1 MAITAS
7 LKNFTVPTDGNGG
20 GLLMPKLKYRFRAS
34 FVNFGSGKDVV
45 ELTRQVVDI
54 KRPSVNFNPFA
65 LDIYNSKV
73 YMQGKPEWQE
83 TTINLRD
90 DATGL
95 VARLVSEQIQR
106 QFDFMEQSS
115 AASAGDYKFALKY
128 DVLDGGNGAT
138 TGPTILETWEMEGC
152 QVSQCDWGDMN
163 YGSNEAAMIALTI
176 RFDNAVL
183 LNGTGSQYS
192 TTNGHIPF
200 GSGGTGVVPTQT
212 AT

>member
-34 FVNFGSGKDVV
+34 FINFGSGKDVV

-73 YMQGKPEWQE
+73 YMQGKPEWAE

-115 AASAGDYKFALKY
+115 AATAGDYKFAMRY
-128 DVLDGGNGAT
+128 EVLDGGNGQN
-138 TGPTILETWEMEGC
+138 PVILETWDLEGC
-152 QVSQCDWGDMN
+152 QISQADWGDMN
-163 YGSNEAAMIALTI
+163 YGSNEAAQIALTI
-176 RFDNAVL
+176 RFDNAAL
-183 LNGTGSQYS
+183 TPLTPGQNMA
-192 TTNGHIPF
+192 HIPF
-200 GSGGTGVVPTQT
+200 GSGGTGVVPTGT

>member
-34 FVNFGSGKDVV
+34 FINFGSGKDVV

-115 AASAGDYKFALKY
+115 AASAGDYKFAMRY
-128 DVLDGGNGAT
+128 EVLDGGNGQN
-138 TGPTILETWEMEGC
+138 PVILETWDLEGC
-152 QVSQCDWGDMN
+152 QISQADWGDMN
-163 YGSNEAAMIALTI
+163 YGSNEAAQIALTI
-176 RFDNAVL
+176 RFDNAAL
-183 LNGTGSQYS
+183 TPLTPGQNMA
-192 TTNGHIPF
+192 HIPF
-200 GSGGTGVVPTQT
+200 GSGGTGVVPTTT

>member
-115 AASAGDYKFALKY
+115 AATAGDYKFAMRY
-128 DVLDGGNGAT
+128 EVLDGGNGQN
-138 TGPTILETWEMEGC
+138 PVILETWDLEGC
-152 QVSQCDWGDMN
+152 QISQADWGDMN
-163 YGSNEAAMIALTI
+163 YGSNEAAQIALTI
-176 RFDNAVL
+176 RFDNAAL
-183 LNGTGSQYS
+183 TPLTPGQNMA
-192 TTNGHIPF
+192 HIPF
-200 GSGGTGVVPTQT
+200 GSGGTGVVPTGT

>member
-115 AASAGDYKFALKY
+115 AASAGDYKFAMRY
-128 DVLDGGNGAT
+128 EVLDGGNGQN
-138 TGPTILETWEMEGC
+138 PVILETWDLEGC
-152 QVSQCDWGDMN
+152 QISQADWGDMN
-163 YGSNEAAMIALTI
+163 YGSNEAAQIALTI
-176 RFDNAVL
+176 RFDNAAL
-183 LNGTGSQYS
+183 TPLTPGQNMA
-192 TTNGHIPF
+192 HIPF
-200 GSGGTGVVPTQT
+200 GSGGTGVVPTST

>member
-34 FVNFGSGKDVV
+34 FINFGSGKDVV

-115 AASAGDYKFALKY
+115 AATAGDYKFAMRY
-128 DVLDGGNGAT
+128 EVLDGGNGQN
-138 TGPTILETWEMEGC
+138 PVILETWDLEGC
-152 QVSQCDWGDMN
+152 QISQADWGDMN
-163 YGSNEAAMIALTI
+163 YGSNEAAQIALTI
-176 RFDNAVL
+176 RFDNAAL
-183 LNGTGSQYS
+183 TPLTPGQNMA
-192 TTNGHIPF
+192 HIPF
-200 GSGGTGVVPTQT
+200 GSGGTGVVPTGT

>member
-20 GLLMPKLKYRFRAS
+20 GLLMPKLKYRFRAT
-34 FVNFGSGKDVV
+34 FLNFGSGKDVI

-115 AASAGDYKFALKY
+115 AASAGDYKFAMKY
-128 DVLDGGNGAT
+128 EVLDGGNGQN
-138 TGPTILETWEMEGC
+138 PVVLETWDLEGC
-152 QVSQCDWGDMN
+152 QISQADWGDMN
-163 YGSNEAAMIALTI
+163 YGTSEAAQIALTV
-176 RFDNAVL
+176 RFDNAAL
-183 LNGTGSQYS
+183 TPFTQGQNMA
-192 TTNGHIPF
+192 HIPF